1 MPEILDYVED
11 ERKKEEVDESTPLH
25 VYYCLC
31 GQIVL
36 IVDTVLTKLPVRPR
50 DQATVIDAT
59 KHAHKIQ
66 CENADEVYLKWKDGI
81 EHQFR
86 KRCKKCKLLLFYR
99 HKADDTLTLFVIK
112 GSVLLESDPS
122 VTGNDSAS
130 GSAVAGGTTAITKR
144 SVYDQIDNNEA
155 AKNRSS
161 KILVKKHVHDKG
173 KTGSVTVSTI
183 EDEEDEIEQREIA
196 DSYAA
201 NAKVVYRMME
211 SKGLLKRKM
220 AEQAAIEDQHKKYK
234 GTLIDNLFK

>member
-36 IVDTVLTKLPVRPR
+36 IIDTVLTKLPVRPR

-99 HKADDTLTLFVIK
+99 HKVDDTLTLFVIK
-112 GSVLLESDPS
+112 VMWCHQICWKWKRIYRKTLVCAFYECRKH
-122 VTGNDSAS
+122 N
-130 GSAVAGGTTAITKR
+130 KR
-144 SVYDQIDNNEA
+144 SWMHVRTTFFEQLRDVKSRIAFGFNQLWIYSAHPGIVYAPAVRA
-155 AKNRSS
+155 A
-161 KILVKKHVHDKG
+161 
-173 KTGSVTVSTI
+173 T
-183 EDEEDEIEQREIA
+183 
-196 DSYAA
+196 
-201 NAKVVYRMME
+201 
-211 SKGLLKRKM
+211 
-220 AEQAAIEDQHKKYK
+220 
-234 GTLIDNLFK
+234 